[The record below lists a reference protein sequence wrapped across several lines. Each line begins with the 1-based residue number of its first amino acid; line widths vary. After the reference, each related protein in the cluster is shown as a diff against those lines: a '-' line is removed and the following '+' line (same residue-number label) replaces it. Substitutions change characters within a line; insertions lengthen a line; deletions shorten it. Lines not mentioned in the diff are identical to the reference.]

1 MSSIASQ
8 QTVASMISLH
18 VGLVLAHTIPKL
30 PVSGKLTASTVD
42 PSLLPSSA
50 KEPAIALAEFGVALA
65 ALRAESGNEDYEGC
79 ANLLAKYCQNAAEN
93 LDDDRV
99 RRIRCTNKAYRKH
112 LDRFEAGER
121 CLAAVGFVREQSTE
135 GDEQLVL
142 PRTTERCV
150 LSAASS
156 RLRGELRMRAV
167 QREWPEPLR
176 ASLPSAAS
184 TLALRPELLE
194 QLTAELRHPHVPAI
208 LQHGDNVERVTEQL
222 VRSIDSAQGLLIQL
236 QDLRKNLTATAEQQQ
251 QAAAA
256 GTAPGA
262 AGKKGKAPKGRV
274 RKMSSAEEWYDLLM
288 DAPGVVVA
296 YFGAKWCK
304 PCQLVKPLFATLST
318 QPQFSTV
325 TFVHVDS
332 DELSIVS
339 NECEVAQLPT
349 FKFFRDAADEGLPVV
364 GADIQQVEDRLNELL
379 AEA

>member
-1 MSSIASQ
+1 
-8 QTVASMISLH
+8 MISLH
-18 VGLVLAHTIPKL
+18 VGLILAHTIPKL
-30 PVSGKLTASTVD
+30 PLSGKLTASTVD
-42 PSLLPSSA
+42 PSLLPPSA

-79 ANLLAKYCQNAAEN
+79 ANILAKYCQNAADN

-112 LDRFEAGER
+112 LNRFEAGER

-184 TLALRPELLE
+184 MLALRPELLE

-208 LQHGDNVERVTEQL
+208 LQHADNVERVTEQL

-251 QAAAA
+251 QQQQSAAVGTEVTAVTA
-256 GTAPGA
+256 GTPSAV
-262 AGKKGKAPKGRV
+262 GKKGKAPKGRV

-288 DAPGVVVA
+288 EAPGVVVA

-332 DELSIVS
+332 DELGIVCS
-339 NECEVAQLPT
+339 ECEVAQLPT

-364 GADIQQVEDRLNELL
+364 GADILQVEDRLNELM
-379 AEA
+379 AGS